1 MDFILRSINSYK
13 LAKLSPLSA
22 QTFVGECGSFV
33 VRLSGTSARGASHVM
48 TLTASH

>member
-13 LAKLSPLSA
+13 LSKLSP

-33 VRLSGTSARGASHVM
+33 VGLSGTSAREASHVM
-48 TLTASH
+48 TLTASR